1 MPGPAAW
8 PNRRSGTSWL
18 SVLTAVAPA
27 ADWVPDRLIIEP
39 ASTVLDGRRAQA
51 QLIATGYGSDGAVRD
66 LTQEARWT
74 TSDPAIVTVHPG
86 GRIEPR
92 GDGQAEVRARIGSIE
107 AKTTIQV
114 RNYAKAD
121 PVRFAHE
128 VLPALTKAGCNQ
140 GACHGTPAGK
150 NGFRLSLRGY
160 DPALDFATLARERR
174 AAHQPVR
181 ARGELDP
188 PEGHRA
194 ESLTRAAGGWGPTA
208 SPTA

>member
-1 MPGPAAW
+1 M
-8 PNRRSGTSWL
+8 
-18 SVLTAVAPA
+18 
-27 ADWVPDRLIIEP
+27 
-39 ASTVLDGRRAQA
+39 
-51 QLIATGYGSDGAVRD
+51 RD

-74 TSDPAIVTVHPG
+74 SSDPTIVAVHPG

-92 GDGQAEVRARIGSIE
+92 GDGQAEVRVRIGSSE
-107 AKTTIQV
+107 ATTIVQV

-140 GACHGTPAGK
+140 GHCHGTPAGK

-160 DPALDFATLARERR
+160 DPALDFATLAART
-174 AAHQPVR
+174 APAHQPIR
-181 ARGELDP
+181 ARGEPDP

-194 ESLTRAAGGWGPTA
+194 SRSRGGQADGDRQRRLPIAPRLGGRWCPGRSGGYAADWSGW
-208 SPTA
+208 S